1 MYFAIIASDKPFG
14 VHVSQNQSPR
24 DPVFE
29 VPGEVVPSFGEGP
42 IDTGP
47 LTGLRQKA
55 AVRIQAV
62 INAAEA
68 DRTKTGDAI
77 FMVGNQGDNIV
88 AKLRE

>member
-14 VHVSQNQSPR
+14 VHVSQNQSPH

-29 VPGEVVPSFGEGP
+29 VPGEVIPPMGGDIELGA
-42 IDTGP
+42 

-55 AVRIQAV
+55 AVRVQAV

-68 DRTKTGDAI
+68 DRTQTGDAI
-77 FMVGNQGDNIV
+77 FMVGYQGDNII
-88 AKLRE
+88 AKLRQ